1 MNNVLELLIIA
12 IIAVVG
18 FTIIYRLLP
27 FRTWNPNKPTFTLF
41 PKYVATFEKPVSEI
55 ESNLEEIRFK
65 KISNNIFTRGK
76 IYGDFSANLIKL
88 TAEVDENNK
97 QVKVFSSFFGVLFDN
112 GDIWKVTAEI
122 INGKNP

>member
-1 MNNVLELLIIA
+1 MNNILELLIIA

-27 FRTWNPNKPTFTLF
+27 FRTWNPNKPIFTLF

-97 QVKVFSSFFGVLFDN
+97 QVKVFASFFGVLFDN